1 MAYEYDE
8 WFYEP
13 ERYAQDHPELVKHIQ
28 ALEDQLSEAYAYSSQ
43 LAQANSSMM
52 RLIQANDQK
61 QALMEASP
69 EFAEAMGKIDGQS

>member
-1 MAYEYDE
+1 MSEE

-13 ERYAQDHPELVKHIQ
+13 ERYVQDHPELVEMIKE
-28 ALEDQLSEAYAYSSQ
+28 LEEANVSLLTHNHQLV
-43 LAQANSSMM
+43 QANSSMM

-69 EFAEAMGKIDGQS
+69 EFAEAMNKISEA